1 MIPQDTRTAINSLH
15 KEGMSIREIS
25 RCLKVNRRTV
35 KNIIAQDGIM
45 PVSTRTD
52 KIVIEEELLRSL
64 HKRCNGYIQ
73 RVHEILT
80 EEHKIEIAY
89 STLCAKIAE
98 LGLSKP
104 QKQRCDRFGDQPGSE
119 MQHDTSEYTI
129 EIGGKKTKVIGS
141 VLYFRYSKIRYLR
154 FYKSFNRFKMKCF
167 FHEALMFWGYV
178 APVCVIDN
186 TNLARLRGSGKNA
199 VIVPEMEQFAK
210 MYGFTYV
217 CHEINHSNR
226 KAGEERSFFTIT
238 TNFIPGRQ
246 FESMEDLNT
255 QAHQWATVRFANR
268 PVSKTGLIPV
278 KAFEYEQSFLQKI
291 SSFVPAPYLTHQRR
305 TDQYGYIS
313 FDGNY
318 YWIPGTRRDDI
329 TVLQYSNCIKLYL
342 KRVFLIEY
350 ALPLDEQIKNQLFNP
365 PGRSP
370 KQHPQPR
377 DRKNASGDEE
387 KKLRAI
393 SDEINDYLT
402 FALKGIDS
410 VRYHRFVRQL
420 YNLSLKLAPPL
431 FRNAIERALQYR
443 IKSIE
448 TIERIALLQM
458 GKVDYSIPLI
468 DYDQAFIDRDTYR
481 EGSQSDDADLSG
493 YDLTD
498 GGDDNG

>member
-1 MIPQDTRTAINSLH
+1 MIPQEKRAAINNLH
-15 KEGMSIREIS
+15 KEGMGIREIS
-25 RCLKVNRRTV
+25 RCLRVNRRTV
-35 KNIIAQDGIM
+35 KNIIAQNGSM
-45 PVSTRTD
+45 PVSMRTD
-52 KIVIEEELLRSL
+52 KIIIDEELLRNV
-64 HKRCNGYIQ
+64 HQKCNGYNQ
-73 RVHEILT
+73 RAHEILT
-80 EEHKIEIAY
+80 EEHNIEIAY

-104 QKQRCDRFGDQPGSE
+104 QKQRCDRFGDEPGSE

-141 VLYFRYSKIRYLR
+141 VLYFRYSKIRYLK
-154 FYKSFNRFKMKCF
+154 FYKCFNRFKMKCF
-167 FHEALMFWGYV
+167 FHEALMFWKYV
-178 APVCVIDN
+178 APICVIDN

-199 VIVPEMEQFAK
+199 IIVPEMEQFAK
-210 MYGFTYV
+210 MYGFAYV

-238 TNFIPGRQ
+238 TNFLPGRT

-268 PVSKTGLIPV
+268 PVSKTGLVPV

-291 SSFVPAPYLTHQRR
+291 SSFVPAPYLPHQRR

-329 TVLQYSNCIKLYL
+329 TVLQYSACIKLYL
-342 KRVFLIEY
+342 KRVLLIEY

-370 KQHPQPR
+370 KDHPQPR
-377 DRKNASGDEE
+377 DRKNTSSDEE

-393 SDEINDYLT
+393 SNEISDYLT
-402 FALKGIDS
+402 FALSGIDR

-420 YNLSLKLAPPL
+420 YNLSLKLAPEL
-431 FRNAIERALQYR
+431 LHKTIERAFQYR

-458 GKVDYSIPLI
+458 GKEDCSILSI
-468 DYDQAFIDRDTYR
+468 DYDQEFIHRDAYR

-493 YDLTD
+493 YDITD

>member
-1 MIPQDTRTAINSLH
+1 MLPQDTRAAINSLH

-35 KNIIAQDGIM
+35 KDIILQNGLM

-52 KIVIEEELLRSL
+52 KIVIDEELLRNL
-64 HKRCNGYIQ
+64 HQKCNGYNQ

-141 VLYFRYSKIRYLR
+141 VLYLRYSKIRYLK

-167 FHEALMFWGYV
+167 FHEALMSWEYV
-178 APVCVIDN
+178 APICVIDN

-199 VIVPEMEQFAK
+199 VIVAEMEQFAK
-210 MYGFTYV
+210 MYGFAYI

-238 TNFIPGRQ
+238 TNFIPGRI

-268 PVSKTGLIPV
+268 PVSKTGLVPV

-318 YWIPGTRRDDI
+318 YWIPGTSRDDI

-342 KRVFLIEY
+342 KRTFLIEY

-365 PGRSP
+365 PERNA

-393 SDEINDYLT
+393 SNEINDYLA
-402 FALKGIDS
+402 FALKDIDS

-420 YNLSLKLAPPL
+420 YNLSLKVAPQL
-431 FRNAIERALQYR
+431 FHNAIVRALQYR

-448 TIERIALLQM
+448 TIERIAILQM
-458 GKVDYSIPLI
+458 GKNDYSIPLI
-468 DYDQAFIDRDTYR
+468 DYDKEFIDRDTYR